1 MRFGCLDNTIISERR
16 WLRAVD
22 ELGKLIE
29 FSEILYE
36 I

>member
-1 MRFGCLDNTIISERR
+1 MRFGCLDNRKIFQRR
-16 WLRAVD
+16 WLHAVD

-29 FSEILYE
+29 FSESLCE